1 MTREL
6 VDRPEL
12 AIENILRYQTELR
25 DDARLAGLMKSAHTW
40 FAARSDD
47 GAWLF
52 APSKFVGYA
61 GNTAN
66 DYLAGRGERGGRD
79 MERVL
84 RRWFALVPPETALT
98 AELGASL
105 ARFVGGYGHSGPRK
119 GARICVLKE
128 ILASGEDAALSKP
141 RERILVDPAICGG
154 RPHIRGTRVRVSD
167 ILDMLAAGATPPP
180 RKSLPIIPISAKRT
194 CARPW
199 PGARRRAST
208 VSSAPSDLAVSDRRA
223 IAPEPGP
230 AGSAQGAIR
239 RTTSMR
245 SVSARLPMTKSKP
258 SPVDR
263 AWSSGRRMPTSPPG
277 RSGPR
282 GRRSSGYAWATRP
295 MLRFGP
301 GYRRNCRPSKPRSP
315 AGSS

>member
-12 AIENILRYQTELR
+12 AIESILRYQTELR

-61 GNTAN
+61 ANTAD
-66 DYLAGRGERGGRD
+66 DYLAGRGERDERD
-79 MERVL
+79 TERVL

-119 GARICVLKE
+119 GARIGVLKE
-128 ILASGEDAALSKP
+128 VLASGEDAALSKP
-141 RERILVDPAICGG
+141 RERIC
-154 RPHIRGTRVRVSD
+154 
-167 ILDMLAAGATPPP
+167 P
-180 RKSLPIIPISAKRT
+180 RAWS
-194 CARPW
+194 
-199 PGARRRAST
+199 
-208 VSSAPSDLAVSDRRA
+208 
-223 IAPEPGP
+223 

-245 SVSARLPMTKSKP
+245 SVSARLPMTKSNP
-258 SPVDR
+258 EPGR
-263 AWSSGRRMPTSPPG
+263 WTRLSGRRMPTSPPG

-282 GRRSSGYAWATRP
+282 GCRWSGCAWATRP
-295 MLRFGP
+295 VLRFEP
-301 GYRRNCRPSKPRSP
+301 SCPRNCRPSKPLSP

>member
-105 ARFVGGYGHSGPRK
+105 ARFVGGLRSLRPAQGRAYLRPEGGPRQRGGRRLVEAPGAHPRRSGDLRRTSAHPRNPGPGVGYSGHAGRGCDPLGNPCRLFLSRRSGPARGPGLGRGGERSPYRPRRLTLRFPIDAQLPPSLGPLAPRK
-119 GARICVLKE
+119 G
-128 ILASGEDAALSKP
+128 
-141 RERILVDPAICGG
+141 
-154 RPHIRGTRVRVSD
+154 
-167 ILDMLAAGATPPP
+167 
-180 RKSLPIIPISAKRT
+180 
-194 CARPW
+194 
-199 PGARRRAST
+199 
-208 VSSAPSDLAVSDRRA
+208 PSV
-223 IAPEPGP
+223 
-230 AGSAQGAIR
+230 
-239 RTTSMR
+239 
-245 SVSARLPMTKSKP
+245 
-258 SPVDR
+258 
-263 AWSSGRRMPTSPPG
+263 
-277 RSGPR
+277 GPR
-282 GRRSSGYAWATRP
+282 P
-295 MLRFGP
+295 
-301 GYRRNCRPSKPRSP
+301 
-315 AGSS
+315 

>member
-61 GNTAN
+61 ANTAN
-66 DYLAGRGERGGRD
+66 DYLAGRGERDGCD
-79 MERVL
+79 TERVL

-128 ILASGEDAALSKP
+128 VLASGEDAALSKP

-167 ILDMLAAGATPPP
+167 ILDMLAAGATPSEILADYPYLGEADL
-180 RKSLPIIPISAKRT
+180 RAALAWGAAASEHRIIRAV
-194 CARPW
+194 RPC
-199 PGARRRAST
+199 GFRST
-208 VSSAPSDLAVSDRRA
+208 
-223 IAPEPGP
+223 
-230 AGSAQGAIR
+230 
-239 RTTSMR
+239 
-245 SVSARLPMTKSKP
+245 
-258 SPVDR
+258 
-263 AWSSGRRMPTSPPG
+263 
-277 RSGPR
+277 
-282 GRRSSGYAWATRP
+282 
-295 MLRFGP
+295 
-301 GYRRNCRPSKPRSP
+301 RNCPR
-315 AGSS
+315 A